1 MRERI
6 AKVEAKRTILGSD
19 PGSPKRAEGN
29 TWSPKVEDPDDPP
42 QDDPDE
48 EVEELRFQEVMSRGE
63 LQIKTWMHV
72 QASGGMSIR
81 PVALTFEHF
90 STVEDVAFG

>member
-1 MRERI
+1 
-6 AKVEAKRTILGSD
+6 
-19 PGSPKRAEGN
+19 
-29 TWSPKVEDPDDPP
+29 VEDPDDPP

-48 EVEELRFQEVMSRGE
+48 EVEELRFEEVMSRGE

-72 QASGGMSIR
+72 QASGGMGIR

-90 STVEDVAFG
+90 STVEDVALG